1 MCMLHRKNLCW
12 MCVSPEEEATL
23 DALEARVA
31 SRLQL
36 LHELNTPLRVRI
48 TDPEDGQ
55 WGARCTRAHRT
66 DLLSLPWFAHDREL
80 ARRALALSFATSTCY
95 TRVLGEAAAARCSVG
110 SSGAA

>member
-1 MCMLHRKNLCW
+1 MLRGKKLCG
-12 MCVSPEEEATL
+12 MCVGPKEEVTLDAL

-48 TDPEDGQ
+48 TDPEDGE

-95 TRVLGEAAAARCSVG
+95 TRAS
-110 SSGAA
+110 